1 MAVWAL
7 TLGCLLA
14 TSAFAQEVE
23 EQRRAVL
30 EQQVR
35 TQLGEYADDFP
46 ELRFMVLEGSPEEAL
61 GHLDSRLGRAPVSL
75 DYEHPTEMRSHLVAL
90 ALERVRIMLEAN
102 APSASLLQ
110 PTADARPLCVITLAP
125 CAIARD
131 DRTATCHFLGLSPE
145 QGELIAREAYLP
157 CEDYLAFVLDH
168 EAYHCLDAWHHGP
181 QPVSFAEHWAAY
193 WQFRGEN
200 GADAYAMGR
209 HLQRSGVEGPFPA
222 NFARIRDWSLLHG
235 EADHWTGRSLA
246 RLEANRAEFAEL
258 SARASLLAAT
268 HVRDTAVGDYPDFL
282 RYRASL
288 AEALRRV
295 GQDPGDG
302 PASEPGSDRS
312 VEPDPALVAE
322 LIQRIVTAHE
332 ALVR

>member
-75 DYEHPTEMRSHLVAL
+75 DYEHPAEMRSHLVAL

-125 CAIARD
+125 WAIARD

-168 EAYHCLDAWHHGP
+168 EAYHCLDAWHHGRNP
-181 QPVSFAEHWAAY
+181 YRLPNTGPPIGSFAARTVRMPSPWAGTCNVAGS
-193 WQFRGEN
+193 RGLSP
-200 GADAYAMGR
+200 R
-209 HLQRSGVEGPFPA
+209 ISPA
-222 NFARIRDWSLLHG
+222 SATGLCC
-235 EADHWTGRSLA
+235 TGR
-246 RLEANRAEFAEL
+246 RI
-258 SARASLLAAT
+258 T
-268 HVRDTAVGDYPDFL
+268 
-282 RYRASL
+282 
-288 AEALRRV
+288 
-295 GQDPGDG
+295 G
-302 PASEPGSDRS
+302 PAGVSQGSR
-312 VEPDPALVAE
+312 
-322 LIQRIVTAHE
+322 RIGPSS
-332 ALVR
+332 LN